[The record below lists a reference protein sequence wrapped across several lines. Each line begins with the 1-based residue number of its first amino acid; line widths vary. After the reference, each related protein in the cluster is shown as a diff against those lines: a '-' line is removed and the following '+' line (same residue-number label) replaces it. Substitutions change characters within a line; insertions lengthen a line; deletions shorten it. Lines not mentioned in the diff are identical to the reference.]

1 MRWISIY
8 LVAVGDPKTCTWLK
22 LAGIGEVHPIAKDH
36 QGTCE
41 ILSKIWLRKD
51 ISIILITPEIAKRC
65 HQQITDFMA
74 EKTFPVIMELPTEL
88 KKGKDPLTELIRQAV
103 GIKLEL

>member
-1 MRWISIY
+1 MRWINIY

-22 LAGIGEVHPIAKDH
+22 LAGIGEVYPIEEDL
-36 QGTCE
+36 QDSCE
-41 ILSKIWLRKD
+41 VLSNIWLRKD
-51 ISIILITPEIAKRC
+51 ISIILITPKIAERC
-65 HQQITDFMA
+65 HQRITEFMS
-74 EKTFPVIMELPTEL
+74 EKTFPVIMELPTDL